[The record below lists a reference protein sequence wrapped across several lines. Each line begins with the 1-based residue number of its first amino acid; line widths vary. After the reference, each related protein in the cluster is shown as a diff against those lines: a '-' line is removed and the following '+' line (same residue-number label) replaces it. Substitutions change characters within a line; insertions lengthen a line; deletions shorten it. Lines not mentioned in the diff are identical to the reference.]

1 MKTDESNPRHWFL
14 LGAERMRAADVL
26 YAQSG
31 STYSGIEILHEAV
44 ERYLKG
50 FLIGRG
56 WNLRK
61 VHDLTF
67 LNDQAK
73 SFDSGLTAFDDLC
86 ESLTEQFWA
95 QHYPGGDLSTV
106 GSDYESLRQQAGE
119 LIARIQASAAPPNSG
134 DTESNE

>member
-1 MKTDESNPRHWFL
+1 LVPA
-14 LGAERMRAADVL
+14 GERLSAADVL
-26 YAQSG
+26 FAQSG

-50 FLIGRG
+50 FLIAKG
-56 WNLRK
+56 WQLRK

-67 LNDQAK
+67 LNDEAK
-73 SFDSGLTAFDDLC
+73 EFESRFTAFDDLC

-106 GSDYESLRQQAGE
+106 GADYDMLRQQTGKLVA
-119 LIARIQASAAPPNSG
+119 LIDASIQNQATS
-134 DTESNE
+134 E

>member
-1 MKTDESNPRHWFL
+1 MKTDEANPQDWFL
-14 LGAERMRAADVL
+14 LARERLSAADVL

-50 FLIGRG
+50 FLIAKAWR
-56 WNLRK
+56 LRK
-61 VHDLTF
+61 VHDLTLLKDEAQKF
-67 LNDQAK
+67 E
-73 SFDSGLTAFDDLC
+73 SRFEEFDDLC

-106 GSDYESLRQQAGE
+106 GSDYQTLRQQTGE
-119 LIARIQASAAPPNSG
+119 LVELIHTLVPNTPAG
-134 DTESNE
+134 Q

>member
-1 MKTDESNPRHWFL
+1 MKTDETNPQDWFL
-14 LGAERMRAADVL
+14 LAAERMSAADVL

-31 STYSGIEILHEAV
+31 STYTGIEILHEAV

-56 WNLRK
+56 WGLRK

-67 LNDQAK
+67 LIDQAK
-73 SFDSGLTAFDDLC
+73 GLDTGFAAFDELC

-119 LIARIQASAAPPNSG
+119 LIALIRASIPPSSG
-134 DTESNE
+134 DPE

>member
-1 MKTDESNPRHWFL
+1 MKTDEANPQDWFL
-14 LGAERMRAADVL
+14 LARERLNAADVL

-50 FLIGRG
+50 FLIAKG
-56 WNLRK
+56 WRLRK
-61 VHDLTF
+61 AHDLTLLKDEAQKF
-67 LNDQAK
+67 E
-73 SFDSGLTAFDDLC
+73 SRFEAFDDLC

-106 GSDYESLRQQAGE
+106 GSITSCCDSRRA
-119 LIARIQASAAPPNSG
+119 N
-134 DTESNE
+134 

>member
-14 LGAERMRAADVL
+14 LAAERMSAADVL
-26 YAQSG
+26 YAHSG
-31 STYSGIEILHEAV
+31 STYTGIEILHEAV

-50 FLIGRG
+50 FLISRG
-56 WNLRK
+56 WDLRK

-67 LNDQAK
+67 LNDEAK
-73 SFDSGLTAFDDLC
+73 SLDSGFKAFDDLC

-106 GSDYESLRQQAGE
+106 GSDYELLRQQAGE
-119 LIARIQASAAPPNSG
+119 MIALIQASIVPPSSG
-134 DTESNE
+134 DVERT